1 MGVLKTI
8 SIAVLVLLNVLV
20 FGGQQRH
27 FTRID
32 VEYVLDLPSPAWQV
46 VSAIDVHDHPDF
58 INGSDP
64 ANGFLRLRKIFV
76 DRPANAAELF
86 RQQEKWE
93 LQRLPGYVV
102 CTACEGMR
110 FDGLLHATTFSYE
123 YVSSGRAMYG
133 RIYYLQIDQYSY
145 YSLHFTVARD
155 RLSAI
160 SEDMDSIVRSFH
172 LK

>member
-1 MGVLKTI
+1 
-8 SIAVLVLLNVLV
+8 V

-102 CTACEGMR
+102 CTACAGMR
-110 FDGLLHATTFSYE
+110 FDGLL
-123 YVSSGRAMYG
+123 MP
-133 RIYYLQIDQYSY
+133 
-145 YSLHFTVARD
+145 
-155 RLSAI
+155 RLSHTNMVVV
-160 SEDMDSIVRSFH
+160 EEPCMDGSIICKSINIHTTPYTSQSRATDSRLSV
-172 LK
+172 KTWIQ